1 MSKVRRRFQ
10 FGMSSLV
17 LLMTVASLTSGSSVN
32 PQVIGIV
39 GLLVTEKQATAIS
52 EAVIGKLEL
61 APPGDTELIE

>member
-1 MSKVRRRFQ
+1 
-10 FGMSSLV
+10 MSSLV

-52 EAVIGKLEL
+52 EAKVIGKLEL